1 MLVTVCSIKN
11 RKKKCQSANCSL
23 PVSCTLS
30 TPSRFES
37 HLQIKELENPGSR
50 AHFLIFHFLWI
61 MLVIYIFDA
70 LVFLFVIS

>member
-11 RKKKCQSANCSL
+11 TKKKFPSANCSL
-23 PVSCTLS
+23 HMSCTLS

-50 AHFLIFHFLWI
+50 AHFLIFHFLCI
-61 MLVIYIFDA
+61 VLVIYIFGA
-70 LVFLFVIS
+70 LVFLFVTS